1 MESLFWENEFPMLK
15 FTFMDREAILI
26 FPPKGVEKTDKWV
39 LKTEYFDAF
48 PDTEREM
55 LRRGWHRAYLKARER
70 CGTRQEL
77 LIKLAFADYLEKN
90 YGLSHRFVP
99 IGMSCGGLQAI
110 KLAALAPERISVL
123 YLDAPVV
130 SFMSWPFNLGAYPVI
145 AGEREQNELLSA
157 YKMTRAE
164 FFLTFR
170 DHPYDHIPTLV
181 QNRIPIIMVYGD
193 SDASVPYEDNGRLI
207 ERAYRAE
214 NLPFFD
220 FCKKGCD
227 HHPHGL
233 ADPTPIADLIVRY
246 GA

>member
-1 MESLFWENEFPMLK
+1 MELWENEFPMLR

-26 FPPKGVEKTDKWV
+26 FPPEGVEKTDRWV

-55 LRRGWHRAYLKARER
+55 LRHGWHRAFLRGRER
-70 CGTRQEL
+70 CGTKAEL
-77 LIKLAFADYLEKN
+77 LVKLAFADHLEKSF
-90 YGLSHRFVP
+90 GLSRRFVP

-110 KLAALAPERISVL
+110 KLAALAPDRIPVL

-130 SFMSWPFNLGAYPVI
+130 SFMSWPFNLGAYPSR
-145 AGEREQNELLSA
+145 AGEREQRELLES
-157 YKMTRAE
+157 YGMTRAE

-181 QNRIPIIMVYGD
+181 ANGIPIVMVYGD
-193 SDASVPYEDNGRLI
+193 ADESVPYEDNGRFV
-207 ERAYRAE
+207 ERAYRDAG
-214 NLPFFD
+214 LPFFA
-220 FCKKGCD
+220 FCKPGCG

-233 ADPTPIADLIVRY
+233 ADPTPVVDLLLSY
-246 GA
+246 GS